1 MEPASGPQLR
11 EHKAME
17 SSKESIRLGLVRRAV
32 ASGLAVLATGFLFTS
47 VALVFTNPGSATA
60 TQVARLS
67 AA

>member
-1 MEPASGPQLR
+1 MD
-11 EHKAME
+11 
-17 SSKESIRLGLVRRAV
+17 SSKESMRVGLVRRAV
-32 ASGLAVLATGFLFTS
+32 ASGLAVLATSFLFTS